1 MKKKI
6 MSLVLALVMCV
17 GLAVPAFAAPADSL
31 DANTIGSIE
40 SPRYAVNKVPYSIYI
55 GNLTYADMVFTI
67 SDRGGNYAFESL
79 DSLSFSAVSTS
90 GTYWKLDSY
99 DYHFSGTECKVIVS
113 RSEMYAGN
121 PTGYS
126 DSMTIT
132 VALESV
138 AASSRESGPAIVSSG
153 TVSSV
158 VEETWAV
165 RMSAEEFMRQVAEGG
180 IESVERVPVHC
191 AD

>member
-40 SPRYAVNKVPYSIYI
+40 SPRYAVYQKNVRTYI
-55 GNLTYADMVFTI
+55 GNSTYAHLVFTI
-67 SDRGGNYAFESL
+67 SERGGNPAFESL
-79 DSLSFSAVSTS
+79 DNLYFSTASTG
-90 GTYWKLDSY
+90 GTYWRLDSY
-99 DYHFSGTECKVIVS
+99 GYTISGTVCNVTIS
-113 RSEMYAGN
+113 RSEMYAGT
-121 PTGYS
+121 PTGFS
-126 DSMTIT
+126 DKATLTLTIDN
-132 VALESV
+132 VVGISE
-138 AASSRESGPAIVSSG
+138 ESGPAIVSSG